1 MGALCVGASCVRY
14 GGSVERW
21 GKGAE
26 TGGVFLGVNDGGKK
40 GVNGKRDRKKF

>member
-14 GGSVERW
+14 GGSVEQW

-26 TGGVFLGVNDGGKK
+26 TGGVFGMSTLAIKEGA
-40 GVNGKRDRKKF
+40 NGKRDRKKF